1 MCVSPTFAS
10 PIEKPTTSTRRRI
23 CREIIG
29 NTEGN
34 AKTEDSLRHCKW
46 ANSTSKSAP
55 KTKKPTGGPVGGES
69 RKWSGRLDSNQRP
82 LRPERSA
89 PTRLSY
95 APIFMSLFQAEFLP
109 GIQWECNLSAFSKMS
124 SRNLSFSV
132 KSFLPDPPPSSIFVP
147 GTPFCNSF
155 LFRLLDA
162 SIRENERH
170 PSVMASAIALSSFP
184 RNLFP

>member
-69 RKWSGRLDSNQRP
+69 RKWWSWWLCSDTPIAPQNPAFLSIPRSRLARYDTS
-82 LRPERSA
+82 SA
-89 PTRLSY
+89 
-95 APIFMSLFQAEFLP
+95 A
-109 GIQWECNLSAFSKMS
+109 
-124 SRNLSFSV
+124 
-132 KSFLPDPPPSSIFVP
+132 
-147 GTPFCNSF
+147 
-155 LFRLLDA
+155 FRLL
-162 SIRENERH
+162 IYGEKVGKKPFHGEEMGN
-170 PSVMASAIALSSFP
+170 F
-184 RNLFP
+184 